1 MLYSTSL
8 SQVST
13 RQIRSYVV
21 FYVPVTSLHS
31 ADQKLCCILRPCHK
45 SPLGRS
51 EVMLYS
57 TSLSQVSS
65 WQVRSYVVFYVPV
78 TRFSLVIHS
87 AGQKL
92 CCILRPG
99 HKSPLGRS
107 EVMLYSTSL
116 SQVSTWQ
123 IRSYVVFYV
132 PGTIFSL
139 VIHSTGQKLCCIL
152 RPCHKSPPGRS
163 EVMLYSTSL
172 SQVSTRQIRSYV
184 VFYVPVT
191 SLHSADQ
198 KLCCILRLC
207 HKSPLG
213 RSEVMLYSTSL
224 SQDLAW

>member
-13 RQIRSYVV
+13 RRVRSYVV

-45 SPLGRS
+45 SS
-51 EVMLYS
+51 
-57 TSLSQVSS
+57 
-65 WQVRSYVVFYVPV
+65 
-78 TRFSLVIHS
+78 
-87 AGQKL
+87 
-92 CCILRPG
+92 
-99 HKSPLGRS
+99 LGRS

-123 IRSYVVFYV
+123 VRSYVVFYV
-132 PGTIFSL
+132 PVTSL
-139 VIHSTGQKLCCIL
+139 HLAGQKLCCIL
-152 RPCHKSPPGRS
+152 RPCHKSPLGGS

-191 SLHSADQ
+191 SLHLADQ
-198 KLCCILRLC
+198 KLCCILRPW
-207 HKSPLG
+207 HNI
-213 RSEVMLYSTSL
+213 
-224 SQDLAW
+224 